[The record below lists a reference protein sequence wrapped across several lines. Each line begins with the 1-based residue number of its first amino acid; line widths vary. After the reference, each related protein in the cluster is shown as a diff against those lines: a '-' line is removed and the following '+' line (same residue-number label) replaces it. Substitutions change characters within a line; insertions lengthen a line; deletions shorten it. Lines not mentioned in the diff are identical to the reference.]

1 MLQYSIYD
9 MLQYSNGLRT
19 QVRRGT
25 HIKDYYFYFFRIR
38 RRTARLCILCMY
50 RRREVYK
57 QETTN
62 CLSLSNFFFLRGA
75 TQHFNALHHP
85 SNDCNFFIYP
95 TQVLACQI
103 KIVSRLDILSVKQF
117 RLHLCTADL
126 PKLAYQ
132 SHAFRA
138 GIESAPLVS
147 T

>member
-38 RRTARLCILCMY
+38 RRTAPLCILCMY

-62 CLSLSNFFFLRGA
+62 CLSLSIFFLRGA

-126 PKLAYQ
+126 PRLAYQ

-147 T
+147 A